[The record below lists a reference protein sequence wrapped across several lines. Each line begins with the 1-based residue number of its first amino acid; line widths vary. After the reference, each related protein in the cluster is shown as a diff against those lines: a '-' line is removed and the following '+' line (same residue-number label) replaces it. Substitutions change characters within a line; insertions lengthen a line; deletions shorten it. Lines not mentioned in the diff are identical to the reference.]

1 MTSGDDVI
9 MERTISVAV
18 PDLDQKIDPE
28 HLRYTRRKALNALMT
43 LVITVLTVLSLS
55 ALFVIVGYILIKGIT
70 SIDID
75 FFIREPKPTGEVGGG
90 IADAILGTVEMLLA
104 GAAMA
109 VPLGIAAAMYLS
121 EFGKGWFAEVTRFVL
136 DMLAGVP
143 SIVVGVFVWATVVR
157 TTGSFSGF
165 AGAVGLA
172 FIMLPI
178 IARSVEEIL
187 RLVPDTLREAGLA
200 LGTPRWRVTLGIVVP
215 TVLPGIATGVILAM
229 ARASGET
236 AVLLLTSLGNNFI
249 NFDLSKPMS
258 AIPLRAYNYATSA
271 FDDYHRQAFAAMLV
285 LVVVIAIF
293 SAAVR
298 FFTGKLRYES

>member
-1 MTSGDDVI
+1 MD
-9 MERTISVAV
+9 MERTIRVTA
-18 PDLDQKIDPE
+18 PDLEQTLDPE
-28 HLRYTRRKALNALMT
+28 RLRYTRRKALNAVLT
-43 LVITVLTVLSLS
+43 LVITLLTVLSLS
-55 ALFVIVGYILIKGIT
+55 ALFVIVGYILVKGIT
-70 SIDID
+70 SIDLD

-90 IADAILGTVEMLLA
+90 IVDAILGTVEMLLV

-109 VPLGIAAAMYLS
+109 VPLGIAAAVYLS
-121 EFGKGWFAEVTRFVL
+121 EFGTGWLAEVTRFVL

-143 SIVVGVFVWATVVR
+143 SIVVGVFVWVVVVR
-157 TTGSFSGF
+157 TMRSFSGL

-200 LGTPRWRVTLGIVVP
+200 LGMPRWRVTLGIVVP
-215 TVLPGIATGVILAM
+215 TVLPGITTGVILAM

-236 AVLLLTSLGNNFI
+236 AVLLLTALGNNFV
-249 NFDLSKPMS
+249 NFDLSRPMS
-258 AIPLRAYNYATSA
+258 AIPLRAFSYATSA

-285 LVVVIAIF
+285 LVVVIAVF